1 MYKERTRYTA
11 PSPYDEPT
19 GPIDVQA
26 LRAWWARGGNN
37 SPAQR
42 QAAYYGQRRARPR
55 ARGV

>member
-1 MYKERTRYTA
+1 MDNDRTRYTA

-37 SPAQR
+37 RPAQR
-42 QAAYYGQRRARPR
+42 QAAYYGQRGARPR